1 MTTQTVGGWAT
12 EQLAEF
18 LGAVSSSTGR
28 RSAVNVAIQRAAEA
42 IDAEVAAVVTS
53 GTVEA
58 AVGFGDSVVPDAALV
73 DAANGRTSSV
83 DVPGAGACATVA
95 APLDDVGST
104 STLVLARSGGAFTP
118 EERILLRAMARTLGL
133 TLRTMNRTREEMRA
147 ALHDTLTGFANRA
160 LFVDRLLH
168 ALTAAERHGTNVA
181 VLYLDLDRFKVV
193 NDSLGHAAGD
203 EVLIAVARRIKGA
216 IRDLD
221 TPARLGG
228 DEFAILVEDVPS
240 VSAATV
246 VADRILHSLKSPFI
260 VWGKEFQIAASVGIA
275 ISDGTTQK
283 PADLI
288 RDADL
293 AMYRAKAHA
302 QGGYAVFERS
312 MRAQLVERLD
322 LEENLR
328 SADQRREFRVHY
340 QPIVRADG
348 GLKGFEALV
357 RWQHPVLGL
366 LAPAQFLQVAEEAG
380 LIAEIGWTVLDQAC
394 RDMAGWVSGGRGPLD
409 LNVNFAA
416 SQIAQAD
423 CTERVMGTLERTGLA
438 PERLIIEL
446 TETVLMQ
453 DSEAVVARLTQLHAR
468 GVRFAVDDFGLGYS
482 SLRYLLRFP
491 IDVIKIPKPF
501 IDRLATGGRDAVIAS
516 AIVQFARSLG
526 IPTVAEGIERQAEL
540 DVLHELGCPAFQG
553 FLFARPM
560 TAGAVS
566 ALVGNASKHSG
577 VVALPVG
584 ADVVARSDSLAAEAP
599 APSFL

>member
-1 MTTQTVGGWAT
+1 LTTPSVGGWAT

-28 RSAVNVAIQRAAEA
+28 RSAVNVAILRAAEA

-58 AVGFGDSVVPDAALV
+58 VVGFGDGAVPDAALV
-73 DAANGRTSSV
+73 DAANGRIGSV
-83 DVPGAGACATVA
+83 DVPGAGSCATVA

-104 STLVLARSGGAFTP
+104 SMLLVARSGGGFTP

-133 TLRTMNRTREEMRA
+133 TLRTLKRTREEMRA

-160 LFVDRLLH
+160 LFLDRLTH
-168 ALTAAERHGTNVA
+168 ALSAAERHGTNVA
-181 VLYLDLDRFKVV
+181 VLYVDLDRFKVV

-228 DEFAILVEDVPS
+228 DEFAILVEDVQSLP
-240 VSAATV
+240 AATC
-246 VADRILHSLKSPFI
+246 VAERIMQSLRSPFT
-260 VWGKEFQIAASVGIA
+260 VWSKEFQIAASIGIA
-275 ISDGTTQK
+275 ISDGSTQK
-283 PADLI
+283 PEDLI

-293 AMYRAKAHA
+293 AMYRAKIDAL
-302 QGGYAVFERS
+302 GGYAVFERS

-328 SADQRREFRVHY
+328 SADQRKEFRVHY

-348 GLKGFEALV
+348 RLKGLEALV

-366 LAPAQFLQVAEEAG
+366 LAPAQFLAVAEEAG
-380 LIAEIGWTVLDQAC
+380 LIAEIGWTVLEQAC
-394 RDMAGWVSGGRGPLD
+394 RDMAGWIGRMPLD

-423 CTERVMGTLERTGLA
+423 CTERVMATLERTGLP

-453 DSEAVVARLTQLHAR
+453 DSEAVVARLTQLHAH

-501 IDRLATGGRDAVIAS
+501 IDRLATGDRESVIAR
-516 AIVQFARSLG
+516 AIVKFAQGLG

-540 DVLHELGCPAFQG
+540 DVLNDLGCPAFQG

-560 TAGAVS
+560 PAAAVT
-566 ALVGNASKHSG
+566 ALVANA
-577 VVALPVG
+577 
-584 ADVVARSDSLAAEAP
+584 ADQIAAEAVP
-599 APSFL
+599 A

>member
-1 MTTQTVGGWAT
+1 LTTPSVGGWAT

-58 AVGFGDSVVPDAALV
+58 VVGFGDGAVPDAALV
-73 DAANGRTSSV
+73 DAANGRIGSV
-83 DVPGAGACATVA
+83 DVPGAGSCATVA

-104 STLVLARSGGAFTP
+104 SMLLVARSGGGFTP

-133 TLRTMNRTREEMRA
+133 TLRTMKRTREEMRA

-160 LFVDRLLH
+160 LFLDRLTH
-168 ALTAAERHGTNVA
+168 ALSAAERHGTNVA
-181 VLYLDLDRFKVV
+181 VLYVDLDRFKVV

-228 DEFAILVEDVPS
+228 DEFAILVEDVQSLP
-240 VSAATV
+240 AATC
-246 VADRILHSLKSPFI
+246 VAERIMQSLRSPFT
-260 VWGKEFQIAASVGIA
+260 VWSKEFQIAASIGIA
-275 ISDGTTQK
+275 ISDGSTQK
-283 PADLI
+283 PEDLI

-293 AMYRAKAHA
+293 AMYRAKIDAL
-302 QGGYAVFERS
+302 GGYAVFERS

-328 SADQRREFRVHY
+328 SADQRKEFRVHY

-348 GLKGFEALV
+348 RLKGLEALV

-366 LAPAQFLQVAEEAG
+366 LAPAQFLAVAEEAG
-380 LIAEIGWTVLDQAC
+380 LIAEIGWTVLEQAC
-394 RDMAGWVSGGRGPLD
+394 RDMAGWIGRMPLD

-423 CTERVMGTLERTGLA
+423 CTERVMATLERTGLP

-453 DSEAVVARLTQLHAR
+453 DSEAVVARLTQLHAH

-501 IDRLATGGRDAVIAS
+501 IDRLATGDRESVIAR
-516 AIVQFARSLG
+516 AIVKFAQGLG

-540 DVLHELGCPAFQG
+540 DVLNDLGCPAFQG

-560 TAGAVS
+560 PAAAVT
-566 ALVGNASKHSG
+566 ALVANA
-577 VVALPVG
+577 
-584 ADVVARSDSLAAEAP
+584 ADQIAAEAVP
-599 APSFL
+599 A

>member
-1 MTTQTVGGWAT
+1 LTTATVGGWAT

-18 LGAVSSSTGR
+18 LGVVSSSTGR
-28 RSAVNVAIQRAAEA
+28 RSAVDSAIQRAAEA

-53 GTVEA
+53 GSVEA
-58 AVGFGDSVVPDAALV
+58 VVGFGDAAVPEAALV
-73 DAANGRTSSV
+73 DAANGRVTFI
-83 DVPGAGACATVA
+83 DVPGAGSCATVA

-104 STLVLARSGGAFTP
+104 STLVLARSGGTFTP

-133 TLRTMNRTREEMRA
+133 TLRTLKRTREEMRA

-160 LFVDRLLH
+160 LFLDRLLH
-168 ALTAAERHGTNVA
+168 ALSAAERHGTNVA
-181 VLYLDLDRFKVV
+181 VLYIDLDRFKVV

-203 EVLIAVARRIKGA
+203 EVLIAVARRIRGA

-221 TPARLGG
+221 TAARLGG
-228 DEFAILVEDVPS
+228 DEFAILVEDVQSLP
-240 VSAATV
+240 AATC
-246 VADRILHSLKSPFI
+246 VAERILQSLRSPFS
-260 VWGKEFQIAASVGIA
+260 VWGKEFQIAASIGIA
-275 ISDGTTQK
+275 ISDRSVQK
-283 PADLI
+283 PEDLI

-293 AMYRAKAHA
+293 AMYRAKTDAL
-302 QGGYAVFERS
+302 GGYAVFERS
-312 MRAQLVERLD
+312 MRAELVERLD

-328 SADQRREFRVHY
+328 SADQRHEFRVHY

-348 GLKGFEALV
+348 GLKGLEALV
-357 RWQHPVLGL
+357 RWQHPTLGL
-366 LAPAQFLQVAEEAG
+366 LSPAQFLGVAEEAG

-394 RDMAGWVSGGRGPLD
+394 RDMAGWASRSPLD

-423 CTERVMGTLERTGLA
+423 CTDRVMATLERTGLA

-453 DSEAVVARLTQLHAR
+453 DSEVVVARLTQLHAR

-501 IDRLATGGRDAVIAS
+501 VDRLAIGGREAVIAR
-516 AIVQFARSLG
+516 AIVKFAQSLG
-526 IPTVAEGIERQAEL
+526 IPSVAEGIERKAEL
-540 DVLHELGCPAFQG
+540 NVLRDLGCPAFQG

-560 TAGAVS
+560 TAAAVTARLADAS
-566 ALVGNASKHSG
+566 QPIGFAAVPFASDVLEAGEAVVGLQLH
-577 VVALPVG
+577 
-584 ADVVARSDSLAAEAP
+584 
-599 APSFL
+599 

>member
-1 MTTQTVGGWAT
+1 
-12 EQLAEF
+12 
-18 LGAVSSSTGR
+18 
-28 RSAVNVAIQRAAEA
+28 
-42 IDAEVAAVVTS
+42 
-53 GTVEA
+53 
-58 AVGFGDSVVPDAALV
+58 
-73 DAANGRTSSV
+73 
-83 DVPGAGACATVA
+83 
-95 APLDDVGST
+95 
-104 STLVLARSGGAFTP
+104 
-118 EERILLRAMARTLGL
+118 
-133 TLRTMNRTREEMRA
+133 
-147 ALHDTLTGFANRA
+147 
-160 LFVDRLLH
+160 
-168 ALTAAERHGTNVA
+168 
-181 VLYLDLDRFKVV
+181 
-193 NDSLGHAAGD
+193 
-203 EVLIAVARRIKGA
+203 
-216 IRDLD
+216 
-221 TPARLGG
+221 
-228 DEFAILVEDVPS
+228 
-240 VSAATV
+240 
-246 VADRILHSLKSPFI
+246 
-260 VWGKEFQIAASVGIA
+260 
-275 ISDGTTQK
+275 
-283 PADLI
+283 
-288 RDADL
+288 
-293 AMYRAKAHA
+293 
-302 QGGYAVFERS
+302 
-312 MRAQLVERLD
+312 
-322 LEENLR
+322 
-328 SADQRREFRVHY
+328 
-340 QPIVRADG
+340 
-348 GLKGFEALV
+348 
-357 RWQHPVLGL
+357 
-366 LAPAQFLQVAEEAG
+366 
-380 LIAEIGWTVLDQAC
+380 
-394 RDMAGWVSGGRGPLD
+394 MAGWVSCGRGPLD

>member
-1 MTTQTVGGWAT
+1 LSRTIIGGWST

-18 LGAVSSSTGR
+18 LGAVASSTSR
-28 RSAVNVAIQRAAEA
+28 RSAVKIAIQRAAEA

-58 AVGFGDSVVPDAALV
+58 AVGFGDGSLPEAALV
-73 DAANGRTSSV
+73 DAASGRIASI
-83 DVPGAGACATVA
+83 DVPGAGSCATAA

-104 STLVLARSGGAFTP
+104 SSLLLARSGGAFTP

-133 TLRTMNRTREEMRA
+133 TLRTMKRTREEMRA
-147 ALHDTLTGFANRA
+147 ALHDNLTGFANRA
-160 LFVDRLLH
+160 LFLDRMTH
-168 ALTAAERHGTNVA
+168 ALSAADRHATNVA
-181 VLYLDLDRFKVV
+181 VLYVDLDRFKVV

-203 EVLIAVARRIKGA
+203 EVLIAVARRIRGA
-216 IRDLD
+216 IRELD

-228 DEFAILVEDVPS
+228 DEFAILVEDVKS
-240 VSAATV
+240 LSAATC
-246 VADRILHSLKSPFI
+246 VADRILQSLKSPFI
-260 VWGKEFQIAASVGIA
+260 VWGKEFQIAASIGIA
-275 ISDGTTQK
+275 ISDRSTQK
-283 PADLI
+283 PEDLI
-288 RDADL
+288 HDADL
-293 AMYRAKAHA
+293 AMYRAKTEAL
-302 QGGYAVFERS
+302 GGYAVFERS

-328 SADQRREFRVHY
+328 SADQRHEFRVFY

-348 GLKGFEALV
+348 GLKGLEALV
-357 RWQHPVLGL
+357 RWQHPELGL
-366 LAPAQFLQVAEEAG
+366 LAPSHFLQVAEEAG

-394 RDMAGWVSGGRGPLD
+394 RDMASWARRSTLD

-416 SQIAQAD
+416 SQILQAD
-423 CTERVMGTLERTGLA
+423 CTDRVMATLERSGLA

-453 DSEAVVARLTQLHAR
+453 DTEMVVARLTQLHAR

-501 IDRLATGGRDAVIAS
+501 VDRLAAGGREAVIAT
-516 AIVQFARSLG
+516 AIVKFAQSLG
-526 IPTVAEGIERQAEL
+526 IPTVAEGIERHAEL
-540 DVLHELGCPAFQG
+540 NILRDLGCPAFQG

-560 TAGAVS
+560 AATAVTELLGEA
-566 ALVGNASKHSG
+566 GDP
-577 VVALPVG
+577 VAMLT
-584 ADVVARSDSLAAEAP
+584 AAIGSIAAMTTAAIEVAP
-599 APSFL
+599 A